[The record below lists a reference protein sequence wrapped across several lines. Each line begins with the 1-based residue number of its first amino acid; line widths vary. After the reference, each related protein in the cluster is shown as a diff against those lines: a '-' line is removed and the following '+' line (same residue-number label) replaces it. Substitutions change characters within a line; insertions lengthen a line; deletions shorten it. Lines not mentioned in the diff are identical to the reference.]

1 MKALYLNKPGETSI
15 AEIERPSPQAGE
27 VLLRIRLV
35 GLCGSDFNSYRGR
48 NPIVEFPRIPGHEL
62 AATIEAVGA
71 EVPATLRPGLRVTA
85 SPYTACGKCP
95 SCRRGR
101 ENACQFNETFGNQ
114 RDGVLTEFVAVPWQ
128 KIHTAEGL
136 SLRELCLVEP
146 ISVGF
151 HAADRGRI
159 TKEDTVAVLGCGMI
173 GMGAIAAAAFRGART
188 IAVDIDAGKLAL
200 AKKAGAAETIN
211 SGSEDLHERLQ
222 AITSGEGPDVIIEA
236 VGLTQTFQ
244 AAIAEVAFTGRVVY
258 IGYAKEPV
266 SYDTKLFLL
275 KELDILGSRN
285 ARPEDFQG
293 VIEMLQQGRFPVDEA
308 ISAVTPL
315 TGAAEILAEWVKAPA
330 SYTKIMI
337 EVAGGGSV

>member
-1 MKALYLNKPGETSI
+1 MKALYLNQPGETSI
-15 AEIERPSPQAGE
+15 AEIDKPTPGAGE
-27 VLLRIRLV
+27 VLLRIGLV

-48 NPIVEFPRIPGHEL
+48 NPIVQFPRIPGHEL
-62 AATIEAVGA
+62 AATIDATGPD
-71 EVPATLRPGLRVTA
+71 VPATFQPGMNVTA

-95 SCRRGR
+95 ACRRGR
-101 ENACQFNETFGNQ
+101 ENACQFNQTFGNQ
-114 RDGVLTEFVAVPWQ
+114 RDGVLTEYVVVPWQ

-136 SLRELCLVEP
+136 SMRELCLVEP
-146 ISVGF
+146 LSVGF

-159 TKEDTVAVLGCGMI
+159 TKDDTVAVLGCGMI
-173 GMGAIAAAAFRGART
+173 GMGAIAASAFRGART
-188 IAVDIDAGKLAL
+188 IAVDIDDDKLSLAG
-200 AKKAGAAETIN
+200 KAGAAEQVN
-211 SGSEDLHERLQ
+211 SSSGDLHEKLQ
-222 AITSGEGPDVIIEA
+222 ALTDGAGPDVIIEA

-244 AAIAEVAFTGRVVY
+244 AAVQEVAFTGRVVY

-285 ARPEDFQG
+285 ARPEDFQS

-315 TGAAEILAEWVKAPA
+315 ADTAKIFEEWVKSPA
-330 SYTKIMI
+330 SFTKIMI